1 MAKAANSI
9 WQTLGV
15 KGQDLPFDPSTVS
28 SWEKL
33 TKDTTRLGFAL
44 ARTLGAREAMQVV
57 QGAINANPNV
67 KNTPLGAK
75 MVLNTIR
82 QNAER
87 QSDYFEY
94 ATKFAQ
100 THGGDL
106 VGAETNFA
114 KLNPPTLYARRAIV
128 QAQKDIPQEA
138 IEQLRN
144 DPITAP
150 AFDEHYGSKGLA
162 NMFLGNARLQ
172 GLQ

>member
-1 MAKAANSI
+1 
-9 WQTLGV
+9 V
-15 KGQDLPFDPSTVS
+15 KDQDLPFDPSTVS

-87 QSDYFEY
+87 Q
-94 ATKFAQ
+94 
-100 THGGDL
+100 
-106 VGAETNFA
+106 
-114 KLNPPTLYARRAIV
+114 
-128 QAQKDIPQEA
+128 
-138 IEQLRN
+138 
-144 DPITAP
+144 
-150 AFDEHYGSKGLA
+150 
-162 NMFLGNARLQ
+162 M
-172 GLQ
+172 

>member
-1 MAKAANSI
+1 
-9 WQTLGV
+9 
-15 KGQDLPFDPSTVS
+15 
-28 SWEKL
+28 
-33 TKDTTRLGFAL
+33 
-44 ARTLGAREAMQVV
+44 MQVV

-94 ATKFAQ
+94 ATQYAQ

-106 VGAETNFA
+106 IGAETSFS

-128 QAQKDIPQEA
+128 QAQRDIPQEA
-138 IEQLRN
+138 IEQLRL
-144 DPITAP
+144 DPKSAP
-150 AFDEHYGSKGLA
+150 AFDQHYGTKGLA
-162 NMFLGNARLQ
+162 NMFLGQARIQ

>member
-1 MAKAANSI
+1 
-9 WQTLGV
+9 
-15 KGQDLPFDPSTVS
+15 
-28 SWEKL
+28 
-33 TKDTTRLGFAL
+33 
-44 ARTLGAREAMQVV
+44 MQVV
-57 QGAINANPNV
+57 SQAVNANPSI

-94 ATKFAQ
+94 ATRYAQ
-100 THGGDL
+100 IHGGDL
-106 VGAETNFA
+106 LGAETSFA
-114 KLNPPTLYARRAIV
+114 KLNPPTMYARRAIV

-138 IEQLRN
+138 VQQLRD
-144 DPITAP
+144 DPKTAA
-150 AFDEHYGSKGLA
+150 AFDEHYGQKGLA